1 MNKKNEIEINLHS
14 TLDANVWAKEFIKVY
29 ERLYAGG
36 TKLPTGYTSPDFEN
50 WMMTWF
56 ANAIMT
62 GHDHAALARDKQ
74 YIYIL
79 KSHTGELVK
88 IFDYEPDDADMDE
101 AYAKHLREEDD
112 LAPGTASMNCVLY
125 RWRKM
130 DVYLKDQPIE
140 AWNGKN
146 TNVSKYNWI
155 GNNV

>member
-1 MNKKNEIEINLHS
+1 MNTKNTKNTKNEIEINLHS
-14 TLDANVWAKEFIKVY
+14 TTDANVWAKEFIKVY
-29 ERLYAGG
+29 ERLYAGVQ
-36 TKLPTGYTSPDFEN
+36 KLQNPDFEN
-50 WMMTWF
+50 WVMTWF

-62 GHDHAALARDKQ
+62 GCDLAASARDKQ

-88 IFDYEPDDADMDE
+88 IFDYEPDDADMDK
-101 AYAKHLREEDD
+101 AYAEHLREEDD
-112 LAPGTASMNCVLY
+112 LAPGTASTNCVLY

-146 TNVSKYNWI
+146 TNVSKYNWTD
-155 GNNV
+155 V